1 MQGRPL
7 PGRPALLHSAD
18 ALLSPTSEGG
28 YASTRGY
35 SRTVSRPGHIAGLL
49 VLLALTAIVATSF
62 AATGRARPAAA
73 SATAFAR
80 EEPSGARS
88 GELSVTGDG
97 DRSSTD
103 TRVSASTRGGTGR
116 ATAFAA
122 VGKVNVFDGLV
133 TADEVRVRAE
143 AVDGGT
149 STSGAIAG
157 LAIDGTP
164 HASPDGRTIYD
175 LNGYGQMV
183 ALDSGATGMI
193 GLRIRLTKDY
203 NANKAGSVVQIAYAS
218 ASARDEVKAAQAPAK
233 PAAPAAPAAP
243 AKKQHKA
250 KKARKHK
257 KKADTRTAAQKL
269 QDALTPKELAW
280 QKELLG
286 RTGYAFPVAGAHNF
300 VDTFGAP
307 RADVPVHVGNDIFA
321 SFGTPI
327 VAVADGRLSR
337 VGTLK
342 IWGNRLWLRDKK
354 GYRYF
359 YCHLSDFAAAA
370 YNGAD
375 VHAGEVIGF
384 VGNTGD
390 AEPTPPHL
398 HFEVHMPD
406 GAVVGPY
413 PYLRKWDAGGVTSA
427 SWLKRYGKDPGVRP
441 GALVVVKDFLA
452 QG

>member
-1 MQGRPL
+1 
-7 PGRPALLHSAD
+7 
-18 ALLSPTSEGG
+18 
-28 YASTRGY
+28 
-35 SRTVSRPGHIAGLL
+35 VSRPGHIGGLF
-49 VLLALTAIVATSF
+49 VLFALAALVATSF
-62 AATGRARPAAA
+62 AASGRARPAVV

-80 EEPSGARS
+80 EEPNGARI
-88 GELSVTGDG
+88 GDLSVTGDG

-103 TRVSASTRGGTGR
+103 TRVTASAPGGTAR

-122 VGKVNVFDGLV
+122 VEKVNVFSGLV

-149 STSGAIAG
+149 STSGAIVG

-164 HASPDGRTIYD
+164 QASPGGRTTYD

-183 ALDSGATGMI
+183 ALDTGTSGI
-193 GLRIRLTKDY
+193 LGLRIRLTKDY
-203 NANKAGSVVQIAYAS
+203 KGNAAGSVVQIAYAS
-218 ASARDEVKAAQAPAK
+218 ATARDEVKAAPRPKASEPAK
-233 PAAPAAPAAP
+233 EPHQ
-243 AKKQHKA
+243 AKAK

-257 KKADTRTAAQKL
+257 KADTRSAAQKL
-269 QDALTPKELAW
+269 QDALTAKELAW
-280 QKELLG
+280 QTELLG
-286 RTGYAFPVAGAHNF
+286 RSGYAFPVAGEHNF

-321 SFGTPI
+321 SFGTPV
-327 VAVADGRLSR
+327 VAVADGRLYR

-342 IWGNRLWLRDKK
+342 ISGNRLWLRDKK